1 MTAHH
6 LLQVTFWVRPGSFS
20 SGENPENFALNSF
33 LASHTSWAFFFFFA
47 FFFFA
52 GGGVAA
58 RLGDLSS
65 LTGDPT
71 VPPPVEVLTTGPP
84 GKSPFLGL

>member
-33 LASHTSWAFFFFFA
+33 LASHTSWAFFF
-47 FFFFA
+47 A

-84 GKSPFLGL
+84 GKSPFSGL